1 MQNPEAIVCMNSWI
15 VTKSAAAVEDK
26 MFGQIVYILKA
37 CSLLPPLLYCFSNSF
52 LNTFMRKIGSK
63 LTEVLISLIFYCR
76 YNIVKI
82 QTSGTHQD
90 VC

>member
-1 MQNPEAIVCMNSWI
+1 
-15 VTKSAAAVEDK
+15 

-37 CSLLPPLLYCFSNSF
+37 CAPPPPLPFFSIALVTVFSMAVVA
-52 LNTFMRKIGSK
+52 LTTSMLMRKKGSK
-63 LTEVLISLIFYCR
+63 LTEVLILFIFYCR